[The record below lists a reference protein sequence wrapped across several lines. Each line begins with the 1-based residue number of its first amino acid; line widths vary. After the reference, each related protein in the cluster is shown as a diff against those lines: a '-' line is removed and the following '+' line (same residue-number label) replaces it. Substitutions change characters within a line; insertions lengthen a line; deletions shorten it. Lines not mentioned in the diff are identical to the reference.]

1 MIIEPSGSTF
11 LPPGWGPRHM
21 TIATNY
27 GTDVEPRVYVINELK
42 PFISI
47 FNFDETTGILSNMV
61 AMPLEPYQGSSGA
74 EIMVHPNGKKLY
86 CSVRD
91 TSGDNGHILVY
102 YIFSNGGIG
111 IYQVCYFQWELT
123 LTALLVLNSPL
134 KSKKIC

>member
-1 MIIEPSGSTF
+1 
-11 LPPGWGPRHM
+11 M

-47 FNFDETTGILSNMV
+47 FGFDERTGILSDIGAYPTIV
-61 AMPLEPYQGSSGA
+61 EPGSSGA

-91 TSGDNGHILVY
+91 TSGDSGHILVY
-102 YIFSNGGIG
+102 YIFSNGLIG
-111 IYQVCYFQWELT
+111 IYQVCYFQWQLT
-123 LTALLVLNSPL
+123 V
-134 KSKKIC
+134 